1 MNHTVLKFLNTT
13 LILAQL
19 LMNTERV
26 TFYESYCTEVLKYHF
41 DPCAAA
47 YEYREGHLL

>member
-41 DPCAAA
+41 ETYVTRSQGLDTIW
-47 YEYREGHLL
+47 